1 MSQVTT
7 SALVPSSHS
16 FVEQLNVGVTGGS
29 EQWVSD
35 DGKHKISQTIYTS
48 CTEGYLLPSIIHTS
62 VSAGLN

>member
-1 MSQVTT
+1 VSQATT

-35 DGKHKISQTIYTS
+35 DGKHKISQTI
-48 CTEGYLLPSIIHTS
+48 IIPAALRVTYFHQ
-62 VSAGLN
+62 